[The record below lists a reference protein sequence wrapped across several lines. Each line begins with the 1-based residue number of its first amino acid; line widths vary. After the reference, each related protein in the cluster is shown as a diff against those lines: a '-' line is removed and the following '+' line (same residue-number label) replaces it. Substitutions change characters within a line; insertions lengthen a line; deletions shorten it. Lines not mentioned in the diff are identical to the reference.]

1 MITSWT
7 PLVALEKLGQLA
19 VAEGHCNCP
28 HAMLASCAAD
38 FSDRELPPPAEL
50 LMRRS
55 RAAGGLYGMNF
66 WPYWTAGKRNILKIE
81 K

>member
-7 PLVALEKLGQLA
+7 PSVALEKLGQVA
-19 VAEGHCNCP
+19 VVEDQSSCP
-28 HAMLASCAAD
+28 QAMLASCAVD
-38 FSDRELPPPAEL
+38 LSDRDLLPPDEL

-55 RAAGGLYGMNF
+55 RVVGGLYGMNF
-66 WPYWTAGKRNILKIE
+66 WPYWTAGKREITKSE